1 MNRSKVSIISLLFD
15 FSPKLLVFSVVIGT
29 LAGSLYSLIIPLAI
43 SGIEAEK
50 TTTASTGS
58 FLDTS
63 ILSGNEAIL
72 FFSMVVFILFTKAL
86 SVILVNNIA
95 KSATAELKVNMV
107 KKINT
112 MKLDDVES
120 VGFARLLNILTDD
133 VNSVAGAA
141 IAMPMIVVST
151 VTIIGMLGYLAFLNV
166 IVFAVVLA
174 SIIIGVL
181 LFQIPVGMVQ
191 GLYERARE
199 LKDTIQEGIRG
210 LVYGAFELKLD
221 QLKSRNY
228 IKEEIIK
235 PQDKSVKLEKVG
247 DAIIHLAGTSSD
259 LLSFFIIGGIVF
271 ILPSY
276 IELPIA
282 NSFGIV
288 MALLYIAGPVA
299 GILGMLQQMEMGK
312 VALKRIHELEGYEE
326 EIYSEPSARMA
337 EWSTYSVQDISYKY
351 DDNELDRSFFL
362 KPINL
367 TFERGQINFIV
378 GGNGSGKSTL
388 SKLLSLHYRSLSG
401 MILFDDIPLSKNNI
415 CLAREKISVIYSD
428 YYLFRKLYRQHSAA
442 DEIKVNAYLHA
453 LGLADKTEF
462 VDGYFTTTNLSDG
475 QRRRLALLVAL
486 IEDKDIY
493 VFDEWAADQDPEF
506 KRIFYQK
513 ILPEMKNDNKL
524 VIVITH
530 DDRYFDCADRV
541 IFMDYGAVVDVKLT
555 AQSSKESNE
564 GSLVLA
570 DVIPI

>member
-1 MNRSKVSIISLLFD
+1 MDPASTERFLDINIISGNESLLF
-15 FSPKLLVFSVVIGT
+15 FSL
-29 LAGSLYSLIIPLAI
+29 
-43 SGIEAEK
+43 
-50 TTTASTGS
+50 
-58 FLDTS
+58 
-63 ILSGNEAIL
+63 
-72 FFSMVVFILFTKAL
+72 VVFILFTKAL
-86 SVILVNNIA
+86 SVIIVNNIA
-95 KSATAELKVNMV
+95 KSATAELKVKIA
-107 KKINT
+107 KKINI

-120 VGFARLLNILTDD
+120 IGFARLLNILTND
-133 VNSVAGAA
+133 VNSVAAA
-141 IAMPMIVVST
+141 AMAIPMVVVST

-166 IVFAVVLA
+166 IVFAVVLT
-174 SIIIGVL
+174 SIFVGVF
-181 LFQIPVGMVQ
+181 LFQIPVGLVQ

-221 QLKSRNY
+221 EQKSEHY

-271 ILPSY
+271 ILPNY

-299 GILGMLQQMEMGK
+299 AILGMLQQMQMGK

-326 EIYSEPSARMA
+326 EKYPETSTLIT

-351 DDNELDRSFFL
+351 DKNGLDSSFHL
-362 KPINL
+362 KPISL
-367 TFERGQINFIV
+367 SFERGQINFIV

-388 SKLLSLHYRSLSG
+388 GKLLSLHYRSLSG
-401 MILFDDIPLSKNNI
+401 TILFDDIVLTDNNI
-415 CLAREKISVIYSD
+415 CIAREKISVIYSD
-428 YYLFRKLYRQHSAA
+428 YFLFRKLYRQHSEA
-442 DEIKVNAYLHA
+442 DEIKVNAYLYA
-453 LGLADKTEF
+453 LGLAGKTEF
-462 VDGYFTTTNLSDG
+462 VGGYFTTTNLSDG

-493 VFDEWAADQDPEF
+493 VFDEWAADQDPVF

-541 IFMDYGAVVDVKLT
+541 IFIEDAAVVDVK
-555 AQSSKESNE
+555 QIESSKTATHTPLVESV
-564 GSLVLA
+564 GAFILD
-570 DVIPI
+570 DVKPT